1 MTCLVVRAVGETF
14 VSDLTWEA
22 PYAIALALMEIH
34 PELNVEDLGYE
45 QLLELVIALP
55 NFNDDPELANDG
67 LLDGILREWYEEV
80 SSA

>member
-1 MTCLVVRAVGETF
+1 M
-14 VSDLTWEA
+14 SDLTWEGS
-22 PYAIALALMEIH
+22 YAIALALIETH
-34 PELNVEDLGYE
+34 PDLNVEDIGYE

-55 NFNDDPELANDG
+55 NFVDDPELAHEG